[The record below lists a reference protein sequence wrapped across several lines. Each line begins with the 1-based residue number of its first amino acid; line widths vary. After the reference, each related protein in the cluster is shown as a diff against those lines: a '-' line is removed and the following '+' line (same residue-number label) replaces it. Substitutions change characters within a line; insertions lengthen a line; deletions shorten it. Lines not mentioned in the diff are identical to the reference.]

1 MFTLQLFDMKGGY
14 RENAGRKSKA
24 EEQKLIERLTPMAD
38 KAHQKLHEAIERGD
52 QWAVRLF
59 FEYYYGKPFQRMDI
73 TTNDQSISQPPV
85 ITTLSQEEFMKV
97 IKT

>member
-38 KAHQKLHEAIERGD
+38 KAHLKLQEAIDRGE

-73 TTNDQSISQPPV
+73 TTNEQSISPV
-85 ITTLSQEEFMKV
+85 PIITTLSREEFMEHVK
-97 IKT
+97 K